1 MNAIEILSMKYQT
14 EEINRMFEV
23 NIAKTGIEVE
33 FVINDMKGFIEIPI
47 DVVKEM
53 NEEKVRNYI
62 YNYINSNLE
71 RKFID
76 EI

>member
-14 EEINRMFEV
+14 IEISRMFEV
-23 NIAKTGIEVE
+23 KTVKIGIEVE
-33 FVINDMKGFIEIPI
+33 FAINNMKGFIKIPI
-47 DVVKEM
+47 DDVKEM
-53 NEEKVRNYI
+53 DEEKIKRYI
-62 YNYINSNLE
+62 YDYINSNLE

>member
-14 EEINRMFEV
+14 IEISRMFE
-23 NIAKTGIEVE
+23 IKTVKIGIEVE
-33 FVINDMKGFIEIPI
+33 FAINNMKGFIKIPI
-47 DVVKEM
+47 DDVKEM
-53 NEEKVRNYI
+53 DEEKIKRYI
-62 YNYINSNLE
+62 YDYINSNLE